1 MLQPGTIINNT
12 YQIEQQI
19 GAGGGGVVYR
29 ARHLRLNTEVVVK
42 QLHDSLRGKVAYR
55 QEADVLKQ
63 LKHPYLPRVYDFIET
78 EDGVYTVM
86 DFIPGSGL
94 DKLLEKYGSFTQR
107 LVMRWAIQ
115 LGEAVA
121 YLHSQTP
128 VIIHSDIKPSNI
140 IITPE
145 GNVCLIDFNVSV
157 VIDESTKSFIGVSA
171 GYSPPEQYRDIYT
184 YQRVTH
190 IPNLKNT
197 QTERLFSQIC
207 GVSNNGT
214 ILVDTRSDIYS
225 LGCVLYHVL
234 TGHAPDTNFECIAS
248 MEQSGAQIS
257 EGLQIIIG
265 KMMNLYPEKR
275 YQNGIEYLDAIKN
288 CYKLDHRYLSMRR
301 REKILAVSA
310 ACFFLVGAGL
320 TGFGVHQQKID
331 TDSVYENKILE
342 ADEYMEQQNYSE
354 AIEIA
359 EQLEESYPTKLK
371 AYERELYYMYSD
383 CQYEECLSR
392 VNQIFADQVIDEN
405 QKDAEEIIADIYY
418 LRANAN
424 FELEQYPQAVSDM
437 EQAIEYNGSRAE
449 YYRDYSLFLA
459 KDGNI
464 SKAKEALKEAKRS
477 GLESDSL
484 KFIEAEIAYADGDY
498 EFAVDEANA
507 LISKLADEEMKRRSI
522 ELCLDAYKSL
532 GKYELEIDLIKKM
545 GNQINSG
552 QQIMLQQ
559 YEAQAY
565 LDLAAK
571 DSSKSKKYE
580 KKALEI
586 FKQIKKSG
594 YSTFRLEENIA
605 ILYENQGDLDS
616 AQKQLQQMQEDY
628 SEDYRVY
635 KRLAFLEADKQQHLE
650 NRARDY
656 TQMKKYYDRAEEL
669 YKTQDKEDIEMSTLD
684 AQMQDVI
691 DGGWLN

>member
-1 MLQPGTIINNT
+1 M
-12 YQIEQQI
+12 
-19 GAGGGGVVYR
+19 
-29 ARHLRLNTEVVVK
+29 
-42 QLHDSLRGKVAYR
+42 
-55 QEADVLKQ
+55 
-63 LKHPYLPRVYDFIET
+63 
-78 EDGVYTVM
+78 
-86 DFIPGSGL
+86 
-94 DKLLEKYGSFTQR
+94 
-107 LVMRWAIQ
+107 
-115 LGEAVA
+115 
-121 YLHSQTP
+121 
-128 VIIHSDIKPSNI
+128 
-140 IITPE
+140 
-145 GNVCLIDFNVSV
+145 
-157 VIDESTKSFIGVSA
+157 
-171 GYSPPEQYRDIYT
+171 
-184 YQRVTH
+184 
-190 IPNLKNT
+190 
-197 QTERLFSQIC
+197 
-207 GVSNNGT
+207 
-214 ILVDTRSDIYS
+214 
-225 LGCVLYHVL
+225 
-234 TGHAPDTNFECIAS
+234 
-248 MEQSGAQIS
+248 
-257 EGLQIIIG
+257 
-265 KMMNLYPEKR
+265 
-275 YQNGIEYLDAIKN
+275 
-288 CYKLDHRYLSMRR
+288 SMRR

-342 ADEYMEQQNYSE
+342 ADKYMEQQNYSE

-522 ELCLDAYKSL
+522 VLCLDSYKSL

>member
-42 QLHDSLRGKVAYR
+42 QIHDSLRGKVAYR

-207 GVSNNGT
+207 GVYNNGT

-234 TGHAPDTNFECIAS
+234 TGHAPDMNFECIAS

-371 AYERELYYMYSD
+371 AYERELYYMYSA
-383 CQYEECLSR
+383 CQYEDCLSR

-437 EQAIEYNGSRAE
+437 EQAIEYNSSRAE

-498 EFAVDEANA
+498 EFAADEANA

-522 ELCLDAYKSL
+522 ELCLDSYKSL

-628 SEDYRVY
+628 SDDYRVY